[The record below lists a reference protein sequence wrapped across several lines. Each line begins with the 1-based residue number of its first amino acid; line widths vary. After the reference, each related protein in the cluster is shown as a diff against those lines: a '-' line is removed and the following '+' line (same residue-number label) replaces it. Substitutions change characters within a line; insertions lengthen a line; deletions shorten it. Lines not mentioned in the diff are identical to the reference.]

1 MAAFYNN
8 TITNAGRIL
17 QTHIQSG
24 AVFTPTR
31 IVMGSGEIPA
41 GKTVKTMTDV
51 AALEQEIEVTVKQ
64 RNEGSEYVEYGGT
77 FSNEDVTTPFYF
89 RELALFAKAVYEDGT
104 ETDEYL
110 YSYGNNGADAELIPA
125 YSTSTVVERVLNLIV
140 YVGNEAAVDLTVT
153 TGLYVTKTEYDTK
166 MEEVDAHI
174 DDADIH
180 VTAEKK
186 TEWDGH
192 VVDNDKHVTAAQKT
206 SWDGHVADTDIHV
219 TAANKTSWDGH
230 IADTTKHVTAE
241 DKETWNG
248 LDDFVH
254 IEVPTAGWVTNDDT
268 ATSEQF
274 PLKNTVTITS
284 CLYAH
289 PIWSIAG
296 ATESTFPTVGET
308 DAFNVVKI
316 MDAQSTQLVFYTDE
330 TEAPVTFY
338 CYVQGV
344 SV

>member
-24 AVFTPTR
+24 AAFTPTR
-31 IVMGSGEIPA
+31 IVMGSGEVPA

-180 VTAEKK
+180 VTAE
-186 TEWDGH
+186 
-192 VVDNDKHVTAAQKT
+192 
-206 SWDGHVADTDIHV
+206 
-219 TAANKTSWDGH
+219 
-230 IADTTKHVTAE
+230 

-248 LDDFVH
+248 LDDFVR
-254 IEVPTAGWVTNDDT
+254 IAVPTTGWVENADGTY
-268 ATSEQF
+268 
-274 PLKNTVTITS
+274 PLKNVVTVTS
-284 CLYAH
+284 CRYNH
-289 PIWSIAG
+289 PIWGVAG
-296 ATESTFPTVGET
+296 ATDETLPTEEEMEAYNAT
-308 DAFNVVKI
+308 KLMYAEDTI
-316 MDAQSTQLVFYTDE
+316 LTFYTSE
-330 TEAPVTFY
+330 TTAPATFY
-338 CYVQGV
+338 AFVQGV
-344 SV
+344 VSA